1 MKELTSRLPWTI
13 ITLLCYSLTNS
24 LFVYKY
30 APNNQVVW
38 TVVYFVTIVL
48 GYYFYIG
55 VIKSKLEIKR
65 KLSKRFALILAG
77 VILVLILVIKAK
89 LPALNV
95 KVDRWSALF
104 NWSQFLLQGKYPYA
118 AQTHLGQYASPFP
131 VWEILHIPF
140 YLLGDE
146 IWAHVVMLFVLLWF
160 LSRYEKTFD
169 NIVVLGCLLFSP
181 CYWWEVVV
189 RSDLMNNLI
198 ISLLFVTICE
208 QYLKKNKSVNYN
220 VLGLLTGLLLCTR
233 LFLVF
238 PFGIYFI
245 SRMFL
250 WEKKCVLQFI
260 LLAAFGFSVPM
271 IPFIV
276 WDREMFL
283 HFSYAPIYLQ
293 TQFGNPLICIVG
305 IVFLVLCSFT
315 WKTYSVYIALVGWV
329 LFAFSGLRL
338 CQEILEDGWSDVVYH
353 DRFDLSYLNPCI
365 PFCILFLSWRSDA
378 QYELPGKPRA

>member
-1 MKELTSRLPWTI
+1 MKELTSRLPWTF

-30 APNNQVVW
+30 APDNQVVW
-38 TVVYFVTIVL
+38 TIVYFVIIVMV
-48 GYYFYIG
+48 YYLYIG
-55 VIKSKLEIKR
+55 GIKSKLEANKR
-65 KLSKRFALILAG
+65 LQRKIPLVLAGIILA
-77 VILVLILVIKAK
+77 LILVIKIK
-89 LPALNV
+89 LPASDV

-104 NWSQFLLQGKYPYA
+104 NWSHFLFQGRYPYA

-131 VWEILHIPF
+131 VWEVLHMPF

-146 IWAHVVMLFVLLWF
+146 IWAHGFMLLGLLWF
-160 LSRYEKTFD
+160 LSRYEKEFD
-169 NIVVLGCLLFSP
+169 NVVVLGFLLLSP
-181 CYWWEVVV
+181 CYWWEVAV

-198 ISLLFVTICE
+198 VSVLFITICE
-208 QYLKKNKSVNYN
+208 QYFREKKNINYS
-220 VLGLLTGLLLCTR
+220 VLGALTGLLLCTR

-250 WEKKCVLQFI
+250 WEKKSILQFV
-260 LLAAFGFSVPM
+260 LFALSGFLVPM

-276 WDREMFL
+276 WNKEMFL
-283 HFSYAPIYLQ
+283 HFQYAPIFLQ

-305 IVFLVLCSFT
+305 IVFLALCSFS
-315 WKTYSVYIALVGWV
+315 WKTYSVYIGLVGWV

-338 CQEILEDGWSDVVYH
+338 FQEVLEDGWLDVVYK
-353 DRFDLSYLNPCI
+353 DRFDLSYMNPCI
-365 PFCILFLSWRSDA
+365 PFCVLFLSWQKSTHYGLDVA
-378 QYELPGKPRA
+378 